1 MWSNWWFLHYD
12 NYFLY
17 ITRAQQ
23 VTSVLVCWMSRFHG
37 TTFHW
42 FCCFDYLLPVCQVT
56 DTPPVP
62 EEQFLVPTSQTGE
75 TDNASS
81 VPSLNLSLNM
91 EFEPMETIS
100 QDTVKEAEE
109 AEETVI
115 PRSKLPPVVPAFFP
129 GYLPVPF
136 PFWPPNAAPAEEEK
150 ESESSHQVLKP
161 IPVLPKEPV
170 NVDELVGMS
179 QLSLGEINN
188 GHIDS
193 SPLSLKLLGAP
204 SRQSAFHTNTSVGG
218 SELGKGKNSVVQAV
232 WSGKKGGV
240 LSLCEIFILYYSSF
254 KAIILFCLTFL

>member
-1 MWSNWWFLHYD
+1 M
-12 NYFLY
+12 
-17 ITRAQQ
+17 
-23 VTSVLVCWMSRFHG
+23 
-37 TTFHW
+37 
-42 FCCFDYLLPVCQVT
+42 LPVCQVT

-100 QDTVKEAEE
+100 QETVKEAEE

-115 PRSKLPPVVPAFFP
+115 PRSELPPVVPAFFP

-161 IPVLPKEPV
+161 IPLLPKEPV
-170 NVDELVGMS
+170 SVDELVGMS

-232 WSGKKGGV
+232 
-240 LSLCEIFILYYSSF
+240 
-254 KAIILFCLTFL
+254 